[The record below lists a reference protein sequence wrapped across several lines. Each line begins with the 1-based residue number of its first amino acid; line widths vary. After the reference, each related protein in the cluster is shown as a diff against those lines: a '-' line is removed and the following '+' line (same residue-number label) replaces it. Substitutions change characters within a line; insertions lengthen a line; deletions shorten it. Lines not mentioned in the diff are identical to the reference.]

1 MRQSLL
7 KTSLLLAVGF
17 LPGLV
22 QAQEAATPMSVDECI
37 EYAIQHKN
45 VMKNIRLDE
54 AIAKAKNREVT
65 GLALP
70 QVNGS
75 GSYQYYIETQ
85 KTFLPGEFF
94 GQPAGT
100 FQAIAFTP
108 KNNVTGTL
116 TASQLLFD
124 GSVAVALQARKTLE
138 EFATINTQ
146 RTEVDIRETVS
157 KLYYAVL
164 INEKQLEIL
173 DNNYKDVQKIA
184 EDNEKAYKIG
194 VVEKIAVDQ
203 LKVQA
208 ANIQTEKIRQENQFA
223 VSILTLKYQMGMPLD
238 STIGLSDTLA
248 EGMVS
253 MADLL
258 EDYPFEFSQRPDYKL
273 TETQQQLNLL
283 DLKRYKWQNLP
294 SLRANGA
301 YGYNYASD
309 QFSAM
314 FQNPY
319 LHFSYVGLNLNVPIF
334 DGNQRRSRVKQA
346 NFAVE
351 KTKNTLEDQRNG
363 ITYQQQQSRSTLK
376 NAIIALQN
384 QRANLDL
391 AKNVYTLAQK
401 KYRQGVGSNLEVIQ
415 TETAYL
421 QAQSNFFLSLNAA
434 IYAKIELQ
442 KALGI
447 LK

>member
-7 KTSLLLAVGF
+7 KTSLLLAAGF
-17 LPGLV
+17 LPGVLK
-22 QAQEAATPMSVDECI
+22 AQEGATPMSVDECI
-37 EYAIQHKN
+37 RYAIQHKD

-54 AIAKAKNREVT
+54 AIARAKNREIT

-75 GSYQYYIETQ
+75 GQYQYYIETQ
-85 KTFLPGEFF
+85 KAFLPGEFF
-94 GQPAGT
+94 GKPPGT
-100 FQAIAFTP
+100 FEAISFTP
-108 KNNVTGTL
+108 KNNINGSL
-116 TASQLLFD
+116 NASQLLFD
-124 GSVAVALQARKTLE
+124 GSVAVALQARKTYE

-164 INEKQLEIL
+164 VNEKQLEIL
-173 DNNYKDVQKIA
+173 NNNYKDVLKIA

-194 VVEKIAVDQ
+194 VVEKIDVDQ

-208 ANIQTEKIRQENQFA
+208 SNIQTEKIRQENQYT

-238 STIGLSDTLA
+238 STIALTDSLR
-248 EGMVS
+248 EGMVT
-253 MADLL
+253 MADLM

-273 TETQQQLNLL
+273 IETQQQLNLL

-294 SLRANGA
+294 SLRANGS

-309 QFSAM
+309 QFNAM

-319 LHFSYVGLNLNVPIF
+319 LHFSYVGLNLNIPIF
-334 DGNQRRSRVKQA
+334 DGNQRRSRVRQA
-346 NFAVE
+346 AFAVE
-351 KTKNTLEDQRNG
+351 KTKNTLEDSRNG
-363 ITYQQQQSRSTLK
+363 IKFQQEQSRSTLK

-384 QRANLDL
+384 QRTNLDL
-391 AKNVYTLAQK
+391 AKSVYTLAQK
-401 KYRQGVGSNLEVIQ
+401 KYREGVGSNLEVIQ
-415 TETAYL
+415 AETSYL
-421 QAQSNFFLSLNAA
+421 TAQSNFFLSLNAA

>member
-7 KTSLLLAVGF
+7 KTSLLLAAGF
-17 LPGLV
+17 LPGLSR
-22 QAQEAATPMSVDECI
+22 AQEAATPMSVDDCI
-37 EYAIQHKN
+37 NYAIQHKD

-65 GLALP
+65 GLAYP
-70 QVNGS
+70 QVSGS

-85 KTFLPGEFF
+85 KAFLPGEFF
-94 GQPAGT
+94 GKPAGT
-100 FQAIAFTP
+100 FEAISFTP
-108 KNNVTGTL
+108 KNNVNGSL
-116 TASQLLFD
+116 NASQVLFD
-124 GSVAVALQARKTLE
+124 GSVAVALQARKTFE

-146 RTEVDIRETVS
+146 RTEVDIRENVS

-164 INEKQLEIL
+164 VNEKQLEIL
-173 DNNYKDVQKIA
+173 DNNYRDVMKIA

-203 LKVQA
+203 FKVQA
-208 ANIQTEKIRQENQFA
+208 ANIQTEKLRQENQYQ
-223 VSILTLKYQMGMPLD
+223 VSILMLKYQMGMPLENG
-238 STIGLSDTLA
+238 IILSDSLR
-248 EGMVS
+248 EGIVS
-253 MADLL
+253 MQDLL

-273 TETQQQLNLL
+273 LETQQQINML

-294 SLRANGA
+294 SLRANGS

-309 QFSAM
+309 QFNAM

-346 NFAVE
+346 SYAVE
-351 KTKNTLEDQRNG
+351 KTKNTLEDSRNG
-363 ITYQQQQSRSTLK
+363 ITFQQEQARTTLK
-376 NAIIALQN
+376 NALIAMQN
-384 QRANLDL
+384 QRSNLDL
-391 AKNVYTLAQK
+391 AKNVYELAQK
-401 KYRQGVGSNLEVIQ
+401 KYKEGVGSNLEVIQ
-415 TETAYL
+415 TETSYL
-421 QAQSNFFLSLNAA
+421 AAQSNFFLSLNAA
-434 IYAKIELQ
+434 INAKIDLQ